1 MALLNDEIRKEI
13 STVLADLPNPVRLVF
28 FSTPQHCD
36 YCDQIQQLTAEL
48 TEVTDKVTLEVYD
61 FTKDVEKVAEYKIDK
76 APALAVVGEK
86 DYGVRFFGFPA
97 GYEFSTMLHA
107 IQAVSR
113 GVPELDPQ
121 MTAYLKQLAE
131 PVHIQVFVTTSCPYC
146 PRAAVV
152 AYEMALASD
161 MVKADVVEAGEFPQ
175 LANQYEVMGV
185 PLSVINDI
193 QRVEG
198 AAPAHMVFDAIKG
211 VLANP

>member
-1 MALLNDEIRKEI
+1 MALLDDQTRQEIGKM
-13 STVLADLPNPVRLVF
+13 LANLPNPVRLLF
-28 FSTPQHCD
+28 FSTPQQCE
-36 YCDQIQQLTAEL
+36 YCDQIRQLTAEL
-48 TEVTDKVTLEVYD
+48 TEVSNQISLETYD
-61 FTKDVEKVAEYKIDK
+61 FTTDLDKVAEYKIDK

-113 GVPELDPQ
+113 GVPELDSQ
-121 MTAYLKQLAE
+121 MTAYLQQLSE

-185 PLSVINDI
+185 PLSVINGI